1 METYVCPE
9 NMSVRHITAMKAEIL
24 SLLDKGGGVTIDLSA
39 LARIDLSVAQTVIA
53 AQKEAKKRR
62 QTIRLSG
69 LGAGVKKQ
77 LFLCGV
83 IKPAGAQEQ

>member
-1 METYVCPE
+1 MEIYTCAE
-9 NMSVRHITAMKAEIL
+9 NAGVRTIGTMKDDLLA
-24 SLLDKGGGVTIDLSA
+24 LLDKGGGVTIDFAAVKRL
-39 LARIDLSVAQTVIA
+39 DLSVVQVVIA

-62 QTIRLSG
+62 QTVRLAG
-69 LGAGVKKQ
+69 LGADVKKQ

>member
-9 NMSVRHITAMKAEIL
+9 NMSIRHIKAMKADIM
-24 SLLDKGGGVTIDLSA
+24 SLLEKGNGVTIDLSA
-39 LARIDLSVAQTVIA
+39 LSRIDLSVAQAVIA

-62 QTIRLSG
+62 QTVRLAG
-69 LGAGVKKQ
+69 LGADVKKQ

>member
-9 NMSVRHITAMKAEIL
+9 NMSIRHIKAMKADIM
-24 SLLDKGGGVTIDLSA
+24 SLLEKGNGVTIDLSA
-39 LARIDLSVAQTVIA
+39 LSRIDLSVAQAVIA

-62 QTIRLSG
+62 QTVRLAG
-69 LGAGVKKQ
+69 LGAEVKKQ

-83 IKPAGAQEQ
+83 IKPAEPQEQ

>member
-9 NMSVRHITAMKAEIL
+9 NMSIRHIKAMKADIM
-24 SLLDKGGGVTIDLSA
+24 SLLEKGNGVTIDLSA
-39 LARIDLSVAQTVIA
+39 LSRIDLSVAQAVIA

-62 QTIRLSG
+62 QTVRLAG
-69 LGAGVKKQ
+69 LGAEVKKQ

>member
-9 NMSVRHITAMKAEIL
+9 NMSVRHIKTMKAEIL
-24 SLLDKGGGVTIDLSA
+24 ELLDKGSGVTIDLSA
-39 LARIDLSVAQTVIA
+39 LSRLDLSVAQTVIA

-62 QTIRLSG
+62 QVIRLFG
-69 LGAGVKKQ
+69 LGADIKKQ
-77 LFLCGV
+77 LFICGV